1 MAKQKKPAGR
11 RCIICDRP
19 REIGIVVW
27 GQFICAE
34 CEQEIVST
42 DTSELRYQYY
52 VQRLKRLR
60 PGNADDSL
68 SQAQRTYL

>member
-1 MAKQKKPAGR
+1 M
-11 RCIICDRP
+11 

-27 GQFICAE
+27 GRFICAE

-60 PGNADDSL
+60 PGSADDSL
-68 SQAQRTYL
+68 SEAQRTYL